1 MSVIGQMLMMAG
13 RRGDGTPAPTIPN
26 WIPGQKVAF
35 YGDSITLG
43 IAASDNAHQWT
54 TLLSGFK
61 SGNEQNFGISG
72 TTMENQPSTGR
83 TPFNPS
89 VVATYNTGYSF
100 CFVAF
105 GVNCVDVG
113 SPFTVGGFEAALGSA
128 IDTIVGTKGWPAN
141 RVVIVSPFWFT
152 KGSKQTELLSYTNT
166 AQDVATLKGCT
177 FVNIYDAMLNDPN
190 NNTFLNADQ
199 LHPNNTGHAFIADF
213 FNAAIP

>member
-1 MSVIGQMLMMAG
+1 MTVMLMMAQ
-13 RRGDGTPAPTIPN
+13 RRGDGAPAPTIPS

-43 IAASDNAHQWT
+43 IAASDDAHRFT

-61 SGNEQNFGISG
+61 AGDEQNFGISG
-72 TTMENQPSTGR
+72 STMESQPSTGR
-83 TPFNPS
+83 PVFNPS

-113 SPFTVGGFEAALGSA
+113 SPFTVGGFEAALGNA
-128 IDTIVGTKGWPAN
+128 IDTITGAKGWPAN
-141 RVVIVSPFWFT
+141 RVVILSPFWFT
-152 KGSKQTELLSYTNT
+152 KGSKQTELAQYTDT
-166 AQDVATLKGCT
+166 AQDVATEKGCT
-177 FVNIYDAMLNDPN
+177 FVNIYEAMLNDPD

-199 LHPNNTGHAFIADF
+199 LHPNDIGHAFIADF
-213 FNAAIP
+213 LNVALP